1 MGNLRKIKRKM
12 RLDRDLR
19 KTLVRS
25 TKDEIL
31 IDVDGDG
38 LPDVALLDVAGDGDV
53 DTLAVDLN
61 GNGDFDLFFHDSD
74 ANGIPDMVWLND
86 EDEGVELVGVGPEI
100 EQAMIAA
107 AQAVFEQMALEEYVA
122 QELDK
127 ELDELQKEI
136 DQARKALR
144 GK

>member
-12 RLDRDLR
+12 RLDR

-38 LPDVALLDVAGDGDV
+38 MPDVALLDVSGDGDV

-61 GNGDFDLFFHDSD
+61 GNGEFDLFFHDSD
-74 ANGIPDMVWLND
+74 ANGVPDMVWLND

-107 AQAVFEQMALEEYVA
+107 AQAVLEQMALEEYVA

-127 ELDELQKEI
+127 ELDELQQEI

>member
-31 IDVDGDG
+31 IDVDGD
-38 LPDVALLDVAGDGDV
+38 ALLDVAGDGDV

-61 GNGDFDLFFHDSD
+61 GNGEFDLFFHDSD
-74 ANGIPDMVWLND
+74 ANGVPDMVWLND

>member
-38 LPDVALLDVAGDGDV
+38 MPDVALLDVSGDGDV

-61 GNGDFDLFFHDSD
+61 GNGEFDLFFHDSD
-74 ANGIPDMVWLND
+74 ANGVPDMVWLND

-107 AQAVFEQMALEEYVA
+107 AQAVLEQMALEEYVA

>member
-38 LPDVALLDVAGDGDV
+38 MPDVALLDVAGDGDV

-61 GNGDFDLFFHDSD
+61 GNGEFDLFFHDSD

-107 AQAVFEQMALEEYVA
+107 AQAVLEQMALEEYVA